1 MTIELTLPTPRP
13 LAGRR
18 IVVTHPADRDDALA
32 TRLRALGA
40 VVLSAP
46 SIAFAVARPDE
57 PSPLDDH
64 LARLEAYDWLIFT
77 SATAVQAVVDR
88 PAWTAPPRLAASSAA
103 DSSAA
108 ASRRPRVAVVGM
120 ATAAACRRA
129 GIDVALVGDAGTAL
143 GLVEQLHAA
152 VPVRLST
159 GAHPGDATGPDDH
172 APLALFPRADI
183 ARPDLP
189 DGLRAAGWQVDE
201 VVAYRTTSLAP
212 GADVVAAFAD
222 GVDAVTFAS
231 PSAVRAL
238 VDGLDAASRE
248 RLAAAAAVCIGPT
261 TAAEATAAGLTVAA
275 VARERST
282 DGFVAAVL
290 GALAARWTNE
300 GTTE

>member
-1 MTIELTLPTPRP
+1 MTVELTLPTPRP

-46 SIAFAVARPDE
+46 SIAFAVAHRDE
-57 PSPLDDH
+57 PSPLDAH
-64 LARLEAYDWLIFT
+64 LARLEEYDWLIFT

-88 PAWTAPPRLAASSAA
+88 PTWAAPPRSGA
-103 DSSAA
+103 SSAA
-108 ASRRPRVAVVGM
+108 ASRWPRVAVVGM

-129 GIDVALVGDAGTAL
+129 GIDVALVGEGGTAE
-143 GLVEQLHAA
+143 GLVAQLRAA
-152 VPVRLST
+152 APGGSST
-159 GAHPGDATGPDDH
+159 TPRSGNATETDDQ
-172 APLALFPRADI
+172 APRALFPRADI
-183 ARPDLP
+183 ARADLP
-189 DGLRAAGWQVDE
+189 DGLRAAGWHVDE

-212 GADVVAAFAD
+212 GPDVVAAFAE

-238 VDGLDAASRE
+238 TEGLDAASRE
-248 RLAAAAAVCIGPT
+248 RLSGAATVCIGPT

-275 VARERST
+275 VARQRST
-282 DGFVAAVL
+282 DGFVAAVME
-290 GALAARWTNE
+290 GLAARWTNE
-300 GTTE
+300 GTAE